1 MKQLEVRG
9 LTVRFGSV
17 TAVDDLGFSVDQG
30 SLVGLIGS
38 NGAGKTTTL
47 DALTGFVPASGSAL
61 FEGEELLGLPAHR
74 RAAAGISR
82 TWQSVELFDD
92 LTVFENLC
100 VASSASNFG
109 SVLRSMFAGRGAV
122 KRDVVNSLI
131 DDFDIADVA
140 ERYPTELSEGQRKLV
155 GLARTLATRP
165 RLLLA
170 DEPAAGLDS
179 RESLL
184 LGHRLRSLADLGLT
198 ILLID
203 HDMGMVLEVCD
214 QVIVLDHGLLI
225 ATGSPDEIRCDQA
238 VLGAYLGSAAEMS

>member
-17 TAVDDLGFSVDQG
+17 KAVDDLGFTVDQG

-47 DALTGFVPASGSAL
+47 DALTGFVAASGSAS
-61 FEGEELLGLPAHR
+61 FEGNELLGLPAHQ
-74 RAAAGISR
+74 RAAAGVSR

-92 LTVFENLC
+92 LTVYENLC
-100 VASSASNFG
+100 VASTASNFG
-109 SVLRSMFAGRGAV
+109 RVLRSMFAGRGAAT
-122 KRDVVNSLI
+122 REVVDSLI
-131 DDFDIADVA
+131 EDFDIADVA

-179 RESLL
+179 TESLL
-184 LGHRLRSLADLGLT
+184 LGHRLRALADQGLT

-214 QVIVLDHGLLI
+214 RVIVLDHGLLI
-225 ATGSPDEIRCDQA
+225 ATGTADEIRCDPA
-238 VLGAYLGSAAEMS
+238 VLGAYLGSAEVS